1 MTYVVYTK
9 FITFGLESGCGRCA
23 FRFLYFSISRNVCCV
38 CVCVCFFQ
46 DAMKVLIAMIPA
58 NSAIN
63 MALVVN
69 MKDITS
75 SWETQWE
82 VLYAI
87 FMMFSVLSTVTS
99 IFTAVSPADS
109 RARRFSS
116 FCVRLGLLLA
126 TALFFVSITCQLGH
140 SGCIAGVPT
149 AAVLVIFLAVLWWKY
164 C

>member
-1 MTYVVYTK
+1 MCLQ
-9 FITFGLESGCGRCA
+9 IPL
-23 FRFLYFSISRNVCCV
+23 FLNLKECMLCV
-38 CVCVCFFQ
+38 CVFFFQ
-46 DAMKVLIAMIPA
+46 DAMKVLIAMIAA

-69 MKDITS
+69 MKDVTS

-109 RARRFSS
+109 RARRFSA

-149 AAVLVIFLAVLWWKY
+149 AAVLVVFLAVLWWKY